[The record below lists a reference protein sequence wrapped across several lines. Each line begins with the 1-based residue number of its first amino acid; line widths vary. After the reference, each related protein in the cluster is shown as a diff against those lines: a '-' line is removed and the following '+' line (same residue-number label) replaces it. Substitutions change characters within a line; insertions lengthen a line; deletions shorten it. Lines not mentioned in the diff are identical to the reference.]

1 MAYNILIADDETEI
15 VELLALYFEK
25 DGNTVF
31 KAENGAKALEIVNHE
46 QIDCALLDVMMP
58 EFNGFQLLKKIRE
71 EKDIPVLM
79 ITARVASS
87 DKILGLDLGADDYIT
102 KPFDPVE
109 VVARVNANIRRFK
122 KLLPAQNS
130 HEEAESESALV
141 FENIRLDTNGCTL
154 SKDGSEIEITSTEF
168 KILALLMASP
178 GKVFTKSQISEAG
191 WGENFYVEDNSI
203 MVALSKLRAKLG
215 KRVKIKNIRGLGWRL
230 EKSSE

>member
-1 MAYNILIADDETEI
+1 MPYSVLIADDEAEI

-31 KAENGAKALEIVNHE
+31 KAENGAKALEIVNGE
-46 QIDCALLDVMMP
+46 QIDCAILDVMMP
-58 EFNGFQLLKKIRE
+58 ELNGFQLLKKIRE

-79 ITARVASS
+79 LTARVASS

-122 KLLPAQNS
+122 KLLPAQKS
-130 HEEAESESALV
+130 HDEAESGAVLA
-141 FENIRLDTNGCTL
+141 FENIRLDTNRCSL
-154 SKDGSEIEITSTEF
+154 SKDGTEIEITSTEF
-168 KILALLMASP
+168 KILSLMMASP
-178 GKVFTKSQISEAG
+178 GRVFTKSQISEAG

-215 KRVKIKNIRGLGWRL
+215 EKVTIKNIRGLGWRL
-230 EKSSE
+230 EKSSV

>member
-1 MAYNILIADDETEI
+1 MYNILIADDEAEI
-15 VELLALYFEK
+15 IELLRLYFEK
-25 DGNTVF
+25 DGNSVF
-31 KAENGAKALEIVNHE
+31 AAPNGKSALEILNRE
-46 QIDCALLDVMMP
+46 KIDCALLDVMMP

-122 KLLPAQNS
+122 KLLPAQKS